1 MDPKKE
7 NYIVDI
13 IFSNISYS
21 FEGILR
27 KIITNYVVNVIGN
40 LLMEYSDSADSEN
53 SIISYESFTV
63 IMQAFSQKS
72 KKNSFLSS
80 IIKNILNITENSLF
94 TEKLTEFLKCKNL
107 TIHFHETLYMI
118 GEGRNFKNYINI
130 ANITAFSQRYNYEN
144 FINILRMDKNSR
156 TKIQNQDIEF
166 IITLFKLYQDN
177 QTDIEI
183 KIFNLDYIENDKVIA
198 PTLDVFLSFLLMP
211 IPDDLRLRQG
221 VKLKKIIEFF
231 NDLKIFFKFIYVAM
245 FKYYKKIMTCLL
257 E

>member
-1 MDPKKE
+1 
-7 NYIVDI
+7 
-13 IFSNISYS
+13 
-21 FEGILR
+21 
-27 KIITNYVVNVIGN
+27 
-40 LLMEYSDSADSEN
+40 
-53 SIISYESFTV
+53 
-63 IMQAFSQKS
+63 
-72 KKNSFLSS
+72 
-80 IIKNILNITENSLF
+80 
-94 TEKLTEFLKCKNL
+94 
-107 TIHFHETLYMI
+107 MI